1 MLRRDAARGAE
12 ARGSAIV
19 ERRDWPEIMTA
30 KHKASG
36 VCAATIGVALCCF
49 AAAFPA
55 AAGVRS
61 IASKAEARKPE
72 RTRRTQLNAG
82 ARVEKSMAR
91 QQERSRPTTLG
102 AASTGKKA
110 AVRRA
115 VVRQA
120 AMRSIPRRDIE
131 LARRHREVA
140 VTFDDLPAPADS
152 VVSYTPEALHA
163 MTARLLA
170 ELKEYRIPAIGFVNE
185 DKLDRG
191 DFNQRVD
198 ILKMWVNAG
207 FSLGNHTY
215 SHVDI
220 DSTPLAAYELDFLRG
235 EEVTDPLLL
244 SHGMRERYFR
254 YPFLDVGETMDTA
267 RAFREFLKRQGY
279 AVAPV
284 TIDNQEY
291 MFAAVYAHAMATGDT
306 ETADRVAAAFLSYM
320 DGVFGYFEKF
330 SRETLGYEPR
340 QVLLLHADE
349 LDTDEMGNLVRMMR
363 ARGYRFVSL
372 ADALRDPA
380 YRLPDRYDDEID
392 GGVSWIEHWAHTMG
406 KDIPGGP
413 DPPEYVQAA
422 YNKLQ

>member
-1 MLRRDAARGAE
+1 MLRRDAAHGAE

-19 ERRDWPEIMTA
+19 QRRDWPEIMTA

-36 VCAATIGVALCCF
+36 VRAAMIGVALCCF
-49 AAAFPA
+49 AAVCPA
-55 AAGVRS
+55 ASAARETS
-61 IASKAEARKPE
+61 PKAEARNPK
-72 RTRRTQLNAG
+72 RTGRVKLSAAADKQLPA
-82 ARVEKSMAR
+82 
-91 QQERSRPTTLG
+91 
-102 AASTGKKA
+102 
-110 AVRRA
+110 
-115 VVRQA
+115 VRQA
-120 AMRSIPRRDIE
+120 AMRSIPGRETE
-131 LARRHREVA
+131 LGRRHREVA

-320 DGVFGYFEKF
+320 DGVFGYFENF

-349 LDTDEMGNLVRMMR
+349 LDTDEMGNLVKLMR

-380 YRLPDRYDDEID
+380 YRLPDRYDDEMD